1 MRLGEAACDFASHVT
16 LVDRQPRVIQFTM
29 SAFAVAINCLK
40 ALNRQASPSDYKRRR
55 GAPMNKRTEAMPTI
69 VRSASPSMW
78 RPRLFRATYV
88 VACAVAMFGWTV
100 GLSWAGFSILRFVV
114 SQFT

>member
-1 MRLGEAACDFASHVT
+1 MDNQI
-16 LVDRQPRVIQFTM
+16 DM
-29 SAFAVAINCLK
+29 
-40 ALNRQASPSDYKRRR
+40 
-55 GAPMNKRTEAMPTI
+55 MPTI
-69 VRSASPSMW
+69 VRSASASMW